1 MGASVTLVP
10 ERVGTRAEQT
20 TTHASAK
27 LEFIRATT
35 NHQPGPQGS
44 GFFLFAAFPSLIPE
58 LHFPSVIPSVAS
70 AFACERRCGVE
81 GSLPAFTTT
90 AAPASTGQISSYG
103 VLRLQLRMAEACAG
117 LGDGWPAYAAKS
129 SLGGGRTCE
138 GRRSVTAA
146 SVANFSASVLVS
158 DPG

>member
-44 GFFLFAAFPSLIPE
+44 GFVLFAAFPSLIPE
-58 LHFPSVIPSVAS
+58 LHLPSAIPSVA
-70 AFACERRCGVE
+70 VE
-81 GSLPAFTTT
+81 GSLPA
-90 AAPASTGQISSYG
+90 SR
-103 VLRLQLRMAEACAG
+103 RLQRLQPQAR
-117 LGDGWPAYAAKS
+117 
-129 SLGGGRTCE
+129 
-138 GRRSVTAA
+138 
-146 SVANFSASVLVS
+146 
-158 DPG
+158 